1 MESMA
6 RFDAADIRRYYDR
19 HSASF
24 VRFGQG
30 RGSIH
35 RAVWGPG
42 TRTRDDAFHYVED
55 QITMLI
61 RRFLSSSS
69 AVHVVDLGC
78 GIGASLCYL
87 AEQVP
92 IRGSGITLSPAQAA
106 MAREV
111 VADRGLSGRV
121 ECLEGDYCALPAS
134 IMPAD
139 LAYAIESFVHGPDPA
154 RFFDQCRRLLKPGGL
169 LVICD
174 DMKTGVVSP
183 AATQAIDEFTKG
195 WHINTLLERDALIRL
210 AREAGFEHESTQDL
224 TPQLE
229 LKRGR
234 DVAISVGVALLKRL
248 PFDTERFD
256 YAIGGNALQTCL
268 ARGWIGYEV
277 TVFKSPEI
285 A

>member
-1 MESMA
+1 MA

-35 RAVWGPG
+35 RAVWGAG

-55 QITMLI
+55 QIATLI
-61 RRFLSSSS
+61 RRFPSSST

-92 IRGSGITLSPAQAA
+92 IRGSGITLSPSQAA

-183 AATQAIDEFTKG
+183 AATQAIDEFTRG

-224 TPQLE
+224 TPLLE

>member
-6 RFDAADIRRYYDR
+6 RFDAADIRGYYDR

-30 RGSIH
+30 GGSIH

-42 TRTRDDAFHYVED
+42 TRTKDEAFHYVED
-55 QITMLI
+55 QIAKLI
-61 RRFLSSSS
+61 RRFPSYST
-69 AVHVVDLGC
+69 AVHIVDLGC

-87 AEQVP
+87 AEQLP
-92 IRGSGITLSPAQAA
+92 IRGTGITLSPAQAA
-106 MAREV
+106 MSREL

-121 ECLEGDYCALPAS
+121 ECLEGDYCALPTG

-154 RFFDQCRRLLKPGGL
+154 RFFDQCRRLLKPSGL

-174 DMKTGVVSP
+174 DLKTGVVSP
-183 AATQAIDEFTKG
+183 AATRAIDEFTKG

-224 TPQLE
+224 TSLLE
-229 LKRGR
+229 LNR
-234 DVAISVGVALLKRL
+234 DVAIAVGVALLKRL
-248 PFDTERFD
+248 PLDTKRFD
-256 YAIGGNALQTCL
+256 YAIGGAALQTCL
-268 ARGWIGYEV
+268 ARRWIAYELS
-277 TVFKSPEI
+277 VFKSRHI